1 MYFMRT
7 LMRIGMASGL
17 SCKVVITK
25 VIKAF
30 VFASP
35 FQSIKCISNFNIV
48 GNCCSL
54 SSKQRKQGV
63 LMNIPMMFFS
73 CVHFVQANGST
84 IRVKDVRIMVCYKK
98 KWYQANLIEEV
109 DPKDGTM
116 LLQ

>member
-63 LMNIPMMFFS
+63 LMNIPMMFFFLCS
-73 CVHFVQANGST
+73 FCASKWKYNKNEGCEDYGLLS
-84 IRVKDVRIMVCYKK
+84 KKMVSS
-98 KWYQANLIEEV
+98 
-109 DPKDGTM
+109 
-116 LLQ
+116 